1 MASKWHLRPFKV
13 LVFNIYVPIIRGAFH
28 AILQNTDGLKPQ
40 QRKYIDISEAPDRV
54 KQIYDLVVQHYKHSY
69 SYRL

>member
-1 MASKWHLRPFKV
+1 MANKWYLRPFKV
-13 LVFNIYVPIIRGAFH
+13 LVFNIYVPIIRGSFQ

-54 KQIYDLVVQHYKHSY
+54 KQIYDLVVQHYKHFY